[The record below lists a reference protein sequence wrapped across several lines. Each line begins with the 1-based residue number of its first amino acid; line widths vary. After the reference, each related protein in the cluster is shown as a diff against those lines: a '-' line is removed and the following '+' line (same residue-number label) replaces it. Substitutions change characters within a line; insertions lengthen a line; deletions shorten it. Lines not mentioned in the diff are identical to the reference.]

1 VDEVLAVGDS
11 LFQKKCLGKMQDV
24 AEQGRTV
31 LFVSHNMQAI
41 STLTQRCL
49 MLSKGKCVYQGSTEG
64 GIAEYLREGYNDA
77 LVYTDLPS
85 DREPKITRV
94 ELRTSEP
101 SNVQLNGEPM
111 EVFFEITTPVAINGA
126 SLSFQAFNY
135 LHQPVL
141 HLWTF
146 DSERPM
152 CREPGVFHL
161 VCRIPKVRLY
171 ISQYTLTIHFS
182 EHAAGDKF
190 QTIENI
196 CPFEVVMYG
205 REREFEWEPGT
216 CTYLEESEW
225 QIEQLNPLKI

>member
-1 VDEVLAVGDS
+1 
-11 LFQKKCLGKMQDV
+11 
-24 AEQGRTV
+24 
-31 LFVSHNMQAI
+31 
-41 STLTQRCL
+41 
-49 MLSKGKCVYQGSTEG
+49 
-64 GIAEYLREGYNDA
+64 
-77 LVYTDLPS
+77 
-85 DREPKITRV
+85 
-94 ELRTSEP
+94 
-101 SNVQLNGEPM
+101 
-111 EVFFEITTPVAINGA
+111 
-126 SLSFQAFNY
+126 
-135 LHQPVL
+135 
-141 HLWTF
+141 
-146 DSERPM
+146 M